1 MSKQRKAIL
10 IVSIVSAIILLW
22 LTIFRR
28 SGKNE
33 KDVFVP
39 VKKGLFEIT
48 VFTTG
53 ELEAKN
59 STDIQG
65 PTGIRQLGI
74 WQIKISD
81 LVAEGTVVKKGEYV
95 GALDK
100 TEIAGKIREAESEL
114 QKIESQF
121 TQNKLDTTLQLRQ
134 ARDEIINLGFTLK
147 EKDIVLEQ
155 SAFEP
160 PATIRQAKLDLE
172 RSARALDQ
180 AIKNYKI
187 KESQSIAKMQE
198 ITASLSITKSKMQ
211 QLVDVM
217 QQFTINA
224 PEDGMVIYQR
234 EWNGKRKT
242 VGSTIGAWD
251 PTVATLP
258 DLSVMLSKT
267 YVNEVDIRKLK
278 LNQKV
283 DVNLDAYPEKKLTG
297 KIVSI
302 ANVGEQNPK
311 SDAKVFEVQIQ
322 ISEKDTS
329 LRPAMTTGNN
339 IIIGKIPNSIYV
351 PLECIHNDGDSLSYV
366 YLKDGLSFIKKEV
379 KTGEANEDN
388 IVIKEGLTEE
398 DMVYLSIPE
407 NNKDLEI
414 EKLPI
419 KKTIAQK

>member
-1 MSKQRKAIL
+1 MNKQRKTIL
-10 IVSIVSAIILLW
+10 IVSIVSVVILLW
-22 LTIFRR
+22 LTVFRR
-28 SGKNE
+28 SEKNE

>member
-1 MSKQRKAIL
+1 MNIKRKTIL
-10 IVSIVSAIILLW
+10 IVSIISVIILLW
-22 LTIFRR
+22 LTIFQR

-198 ITASLSITKSKMQ
+198 ITASLSITQSKMQ

-398 DMVYLSIPE
+398 NMVYLSIPE

-419 KKTIAQK
+419 KKPIAKK

>member
-1 MSKQRKAIL
+1 
-10 IVSIVSAIILLW
+10 
-22 LTIFRR
+22 
-28 SGKNE
+28 
-33 KDVFVP
+33 
-39 VKKGLFEIT
+39 
-48 VFTTG
+48 
-53 ELEAKN
+53 
-59 STDIQG
+59 
-65 PTGIRQLGI
+65 
-74 WQIKISD
+74 
-81 LVAEGTVVKKGEYV
+81 
-95 GALDK
+95 
-100 TEIAGKIREAESEL
+100 
-114 QKIESQF
+114 
-121 TQNKLDTTLQLRQ
+121 
-134 ARDEIINLGFTLK
+134 
-147 EKDIVLEQ
+147 
-155 SAFEP
+155 
-160 PATIRQAKLDLE
+160 
-172 RSARALDQ
+172 
-180 AIKNYKI
+180 
-187 KESQSIAKMQE
+187 MQE

-388 IVIKEGLTEE
+388 IVIKEGLKE

>member
-59 STDIQG
+59 STD
-65 PTGIRQLGI
+65 
-74 WQIKISD
+74 ISD

-198 ITASLSITKSKMQ
+198 INASLSITKSKMQ

>member
-81 LVAEGTVVKKGEYV
+81 LVAEGTVAKKGEYV

-407 NNKDLEI
+407 KNKDLEI
-414 EKLPI
+414 EKVPI

>member
-419 KKTIAQK
+419 KKTIAPK

>member
-198 ITASLSITKSKMQ
+198 INASLSITKSKMQ